1 MLKAFS
7 ALLVDEFD
15 PLPTFLYTTQKFS
28 MLDAKSTISIHR
40 ILVVEMILHFLEKKV
55 NPFHVYFL
63 KIFLIY
69 LGII

>member
-1 MLKAFS
+1 
-7 ALLVDEFD
+7 
-15 PLPTFLYTTQKFS
+15 